1 MTARGRA
8 EPQRGRVV
16 SLPTL
21 LSPRLSPQHRVLA
34 VLVFFLALATPADPS
49 LTPAD
54 TQFCSGVRASSVLAA
69 RSIALGGGLS
79 VATAG
84 VPAAFTILARESNG
98 AAAVNSDASFHVDVA
113 GDSAA
118 GTSFQAL
125 AFQQPCPT
133 AAGGC
138 VAAVEIVSGG
148 SGCLSDGELTASGGG
163 GAGFLAEFTQ
173 SAGAVA
179 QVHIVNAG
187 EGYTSPPAL
196 AISAGGVGCVAFSLA
211 ATVNAG
217 NEYEVVPRGLPALFF
232 FFFFTLVTGPRR
244 SLSFNLSELVFE
256 AHRRLYR
263 SGPPASCSGDAALLD
278 QVSCTVAGNSR

>member
-1 MTARGRA
+1 MTARKRA
-8 EPQRGRVV
+8 EPKRGGVV
-16 SLPTL
+16 ALPTL

-49 LTPAD
+49 LTPTD

-98 AAAVNSDASFHVDVA
+98 AAAVNSDATFHVDFA

-118 GTSFQAL
+118 AGGVGTSFQAL

-133 AAGGC
+133 ATGGC
-138 VAAVEIVSGG
+138 VAAVEIVSRG

-173 SAGAVA
+173 SGGTIA

-196 AISAGGVGCVAFSLA
+196 AISDGGVGCASFSLA

-217 NEYEVVPRGLPALFF
+217 NEYEVVPRA
-232 FFFFTLVTGPRR
+232 
-244 SLSFNLSELVFE
+244 
-256 AHRRLYR
+256 
-263 SGPPASCSGDAALLD
+263 PPASSSLFGQGLTHIRGELPLARAPPFPFGRRPPGLH
-278 QVSCTVAGNSR
+278 QVSGLGLRSPR